1 MPIPVSRISESA
13 VRVEEPLGV
22 VRVGSRYRISP
33 ELTFLPSEFSKIR
46 LQYNLDHGESFG
58 TASSV
63 WMQLEFGLGAHAAH
77 KY

>member
-1 MPIPVSRISESA
+1 MQYAAAPGE
-13 VRVEEPLGV
+13 
-22 VRVGSRYRISP
+22 RYRISP

-46 LQYNLDHGESFG
+46 LQYNFDHGDLFG
-58 TASSV
+58 TAHSI